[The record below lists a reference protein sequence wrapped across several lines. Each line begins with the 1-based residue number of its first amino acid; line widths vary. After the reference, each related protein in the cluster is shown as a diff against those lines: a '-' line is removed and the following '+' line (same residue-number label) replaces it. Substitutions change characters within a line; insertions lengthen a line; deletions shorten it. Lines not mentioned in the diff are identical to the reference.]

1 MIHPTAII
9 APQAKLAP
17 DVSVGPYTVIG
28 PDVEIGA
35 GAIVGPHAVVDGH
48 TKLGAKVQVFQFASV
63 GAPPQDLKYAGEP
76 TRVEIGDGT
85 ILRESVTIH
94 RGTATGGGLTRIGAQ
109 CLVMAYAHVAHDCV
123 LGDRVILANGVQ
135 LAGHVEIE
143 SHAIL
148 GGLSAVHQFARIG
161 TSAML
166 GGGTMASKDVVPFVH
181 CSGNR
186 DVQLHG
192 INSLGLRRRGFSDER
207 IRSLKAAYRILF
219 RSGHRLSKAM
229 QEVEAN
235 VEPTEDVQHLLRFIR
250 ESERGIHV

>member
-35 GAIVGPHAVVDGH
+35 GAILGPHAVVDGH

>member
-1 MIHPTAII
+1 MIHPTAIV
-9 APQAKLAP
+9 APEAKLAP
-17 DVSVGPYTVIG
+17 DVAVGPYSVIG
-28 PDVEIGA
+28 PNVEIGA
-35 GAIVGPHAVVDGH
+35 GSIIGPHAVIDGH
-48 TKLGAKVQVFQFASV
+48 TRLGAKVQVFQFASV

-76 TRVEIGDGT
+76 TQVEIGDGT
-85 ILRESVTIH
+85 VVRESVTVH
-94 RGTATGGGLTRIGAQ
+94 RGTVAGGGLTKVGAG
-109 CLVMAYAHVAHDCV
+109 CLLMAYAHIAHDCS

-135 LAGHVEIE
+135 LAGHVAIE
-143 SHAIL
+143 SFAIL
-148 GGLSAVHQFARIG
+148 GGLSAVHQFARVG

-192 INSLGLRRRGFSDER
+192 INSLGLRRRGFSEER

-219 RSGHRLSKAM
+219 RSGHRLSKAV

-235 VEPTEDVQHLLRFIR
+235 VEATEDVQHLLRFIR

>member
-76 TRVEIGDGT
+76 TQVEIGDGT